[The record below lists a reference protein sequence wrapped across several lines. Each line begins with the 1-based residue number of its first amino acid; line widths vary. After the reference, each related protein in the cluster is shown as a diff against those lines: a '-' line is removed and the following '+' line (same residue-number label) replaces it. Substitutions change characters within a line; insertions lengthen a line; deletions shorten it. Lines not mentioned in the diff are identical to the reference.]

1 MQEDI
6 ENGKNKS
13 YSIKYIMVYHH
24 NHSNIV
30 YNLIKPFTQDD
41 NLFKKLLDIVVFID
55 TESQIPLT
63 HEMQEEFSKITGSP
77 ALINTIYGE
86 VITDLNSI
94 MMYMNDVYNDCIMSL
109 NTNWN
114 SVFGEEYKG
123 DDHYISEQ
131 LSAND
136 FYTSINSS
144 YINDYTRQYQ
154 EANKSREKY
163 NFTPQV
169 VANGEHN
176 VQIKDSPMANLGK
189 TESFSSPMANPEGL
203 SSHIT
208 NLGQSDNLSQNNIS
222 TSKVNL
228 NDMNIN
234 L

>member
-1 MQEDI
+1 MQQDI
-6 ENGKNKS
+6 ENGKDKS

-24 NHSNIV
+24 NHTNTV

-63 HEMQEEFSKITGSP
+63 YEMQEEFSKINGSP

-94 MMYMNDVYNDCIMSL
+94 IMYMNDVYNDCITSL

-114 SVFGEEYKG
+114 SIFGEEYKG

-163 NFTPQV
+163 NFVPQV
-169 VANGEHN
+169 VATGEQN
-176 VQIKDSPMANLGK
+176 VKIKDSPMANLGQIDTNLGKTDGLSNLGK
-189 TESFSSPMANPEGL
+189 TESL
-203 SSHIT
+203 
-208 NLGQSDNLSQNNIS
+208 
-222 TSKVNL
+222 SKVNL
-228 NDMNIN
+228 SDMNLN